1 MTTPRRSDTPGA
13 GPAQAGPALTGTD
26 NEALIQALR
35 NLWPILS
42 PAGRAEATKTANSIK
57 DGQ

>member
-1 MTTPRRSDTPGA
+1 MTSRRSDRKA
-13 GPAQAGPALTGTD
+13 GPDTTGPALTGTD

-42 PAGRAEATKTANSIK
+42 KAGRAEAIKTVEEI
-57 DGQ
+57 QT